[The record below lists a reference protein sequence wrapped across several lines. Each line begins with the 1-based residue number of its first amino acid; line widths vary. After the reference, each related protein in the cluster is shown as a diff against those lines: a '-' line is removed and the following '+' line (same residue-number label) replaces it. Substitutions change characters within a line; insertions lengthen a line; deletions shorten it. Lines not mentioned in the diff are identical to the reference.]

1 MRKGIMALEAIHF
14 QGDSFFKEL
23 TEAVAAV
30 SRMQIP
36 SRSEAGLI
44 AFYESK
50 EMLEIIKVIEHYT
63 KISLFYK
70 KDYYNTGP
78 ACIVPLFNKNHII
91 FNTSDRKTAG
101 DELER
106 DAKSLLIHLN
116 KPMLAGSVDLRNNT
130 ISGDYCEMEFIL
142 ALPVNLFFGA
152 CDLKADEYAAIILHE
167 VGHVFTTFE
176 FISRTLTTNQVL
188 AATSAALRTKDP
200 EIISAVFTSA
210 EKIMGMTKEQAIAF
224 NTAKDDKSVAVI
236 LLASAIDKS
245 ISELGKSVYDS
256 VSCEQLADQ
265 YAARCG
271 AGKSLVIG
279 LDKII
284 PLEYKNPRTSG
295 YDAALYVILA
305 IGVYVF
311 PILLVLLVL
320 SLVGYVSHSVTDGL
334 FASKEDATYDNFP
347 SRLKRVKDQLIQ
359 RLKDPALNSIEKE
372 KLIKDIAE
380 IEAIT
385 SKSHTDLLFFEK
397 IAYLLKPSYRN
408 AHKYEILQK
417 ELETLSN
424 NSLFIQAAKLSTL

>member
-30 SRMQIP
+30 GLMEMP
-36 SRSEAGLI
+36 LKNVAGLT

-50 EMLEIIKVIEHYT
+50 EMLEIIKVIERYT

-167 VGHVFTTFE
+167 VGHIFTTFE

-284 PLEYKNPRTSG
+284 PLGYKNPRLSG
-295 YDAALYVILA
+295 YDATLYVMWA
-305 IGVYVF
+305 ISMYVF
-311 PILLVLLVL
+311 PVLSVLLIL
-320 SLVGYVSHSVTDGL
+320 SLVSYVGRSIVDGL
-334 FASKEDATYDNFP
+334 FASKEDAVYDDFP

-372 KLIKDIAE
+372 QLIKDIAE